1 MACKAIQYSDE
12 MHCAHCG
19 LRWDVNDPEPPAC
32 RLDAPRTAP
41 LSARDPDA
49 WAGVTE
55 EVWSGHGPAH
65 SHPAER

>member
-12 MHCAHCG
+12 MHCAPCG

-41 LSARDPDA
+41 PEEIEDDGFVTVVPDLR
-49 WAGVTE
+49 
-55 EVWSGHGPAH
+55 SGHGPAH